1 MAIKMNIIDFT
12 FQDRRNGGGKSIFC
26 LGFIMALFFF
36 KRKASYVLPMF
47 RLCQYLK
54 GKRGIVANI
63 FKKYAFHRYSSL
75 AESFNVYMPV
85 DTSIGKYVCFAHYFP
100 VVINPSAIIGENCII
115 HPCVLIARD
124 RGKDGAPVI
133 GDNCFVGHGAKI
145 IGNPTIGEWSFI
157 CPGAIVTKDMP
168 NGSLI
173 GSGVNN
179 LLSQNGKEHVLL
191 YQM

>member
-1 MAIKMNIIDFT
+1 MILLFKTDEM
-12 FQDRRNGGGKSIFC
+12 GGAKSMLC

-36 KRKASYVLPMF
+36 KRKVSYVLPML

-54 GKRGIVANI
+54 CKRGIFAKI
-63 FKKYAFHRYSSL
+63 FKKCAFRRYSEL
-75 AESFNVYMPV
+75 AESFNVYIPV
-85 DTSIGKYVCFAHYFP
+85 DTSIGRGVCFAHYFP
-100 VVINPSAIIGENCII
+100 VVINPSATIGENCII

-145 IGNPTIGEWSFI
+145 IGNPTVGDWSFI

-168 NGSLI
+168 EGSLI

-179 LLSQNGKEHVLL
+179 LLSYKGKEHVLL
-191 YQM
+191 YQK